1 MRDSIV
7 AAGIAPARVVLD
19 KPLQAEANLSGED
32 PAARRV
38 EVTVK

>member
-1 MRDSIV
+1 VRDSLV
-7 AAGIAPARVVLD
+7 AAGVAPNRVLLD